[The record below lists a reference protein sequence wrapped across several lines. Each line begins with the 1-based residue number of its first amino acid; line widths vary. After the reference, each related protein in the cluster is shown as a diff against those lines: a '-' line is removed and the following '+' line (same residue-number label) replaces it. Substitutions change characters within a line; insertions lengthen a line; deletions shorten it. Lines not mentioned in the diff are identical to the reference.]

1 MYEVK
6 RYLILIEEKV
16 SLKVITNKKKNNM
29 SIKNGQKSEGARGHD
44 KWAQYSS
51 FNRAHL

>member
-1 MYEVK
+1 
-6 RYLILIEEKV
+6 
-16 SLKVITNKKKNNM
+16 M
-29 SIKNGQKSEGARGHD
+29 SIKNEQKSERACGHD